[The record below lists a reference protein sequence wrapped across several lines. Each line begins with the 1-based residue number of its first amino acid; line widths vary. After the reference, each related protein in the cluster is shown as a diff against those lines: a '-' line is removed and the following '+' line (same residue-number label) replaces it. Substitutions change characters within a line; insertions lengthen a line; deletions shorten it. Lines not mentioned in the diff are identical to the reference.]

1 MSSPLLW
8 DPPRDRNVALRS
20 QPRPLCAFRVHE
32 SWAVSPETNAGPE
45 TSALADELHEQQPSH
60 RPPGRQTSSGNDGVA
75 YVVVR
80 GTAQSPGARGL
91 MLAEA
96 AVADV
101 GGRVGWS
108 RSARGLRLPIKRGMI
123 SVMDAFYSDRRAWRH
138 PDTDPRTLSALGQ
151 LLWVVYTPV
160 RSLQWRLIPR
170 GHQSYPPRSL
180 GGRAR
185 AWLVRHL

>member
-1 MSSPLLW
+1 
-8 DPPRDRNVALRS
+8 
-20 QPRPLCAFRVHE
+20 
-32 SWAVSPETNAGPE
+32 
-45 TSALADELHEQQPSH
+45 
-60 RPPGRQTSSGNDGVA
+60 
-75 YVVVR
+75 
-80 GTAQSPGARGL
+80 
-91 MLAEA
+91 
-96 AVADV
+96 
-101 GGRVGWS
+101 
-108 RSARGLRLPIKRGMI
+108 MI